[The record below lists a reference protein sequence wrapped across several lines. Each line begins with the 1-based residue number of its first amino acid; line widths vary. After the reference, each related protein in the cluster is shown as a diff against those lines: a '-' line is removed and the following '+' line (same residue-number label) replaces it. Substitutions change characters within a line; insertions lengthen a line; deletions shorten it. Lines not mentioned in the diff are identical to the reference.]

1 MLWASKTRGS
11 PLCCCG
17 GGRYDEYTSQ
27 NIISSNIFLLSLELI
42 QCWTYI
48 PTRINWL
55 VNCRGCKVGCN
66 NTRVR
71 KYILFQNPKKKK
83 KKKKKQEKKLHSMD
97 GTIHLFVQISLQPG
111 FIVHNLYMVQE
122 RERERERE
130 RVWLISMLSHCKNL
144 NEYLLYFIFRLCFQL
159 KIDLNIVNEG
169 RIVDGRAN
177 NDWSDLEIYRES
189 RGYKKKKKKPV
200 FVVGKSLN
208 FLFFRGMETVL
219 LCGGFFFFFFQITR
233 FY

>member
-83 KKKKKQEKKLHSMD
+83 KKTRKEITLHGRNNSSIRSNKLAAWIHSS
-97 GTIHLFVQISLQPG
+97 Q
-111 FIVHNLYMVQE
+111 FIYGAG
-122 RERERERE
+122 ERERERE

-189 RGYKKKKKKPV
+189 RGYKKKKTSV
-200 FVVGKSLN
+200 CS
-208 FLFFRGMETVL
+208 RQES
-219 LCGGFFFFFFQITR
+219 
-233 FY
+233 